1 MNFSLHLYSA
11 ISWAYHLVFPFV
23 LDYLLPES
31 RDCHISLCM
40 SWSHLGRPWDGGGQ
54 WGLIPQ
60 KEQHLQRHSKRKH
73 SCWWIRESVIV
84 CLCVCIHMHF
94 AVVIFEISAA
104 FIRGCEKY
112 FSLEPQNCIL
122 MLLISFHQQCRIILK
137 RAKIE
142 LRKWLKY
149 SCRNPKGTVKIQVK
163 ALEVKKE
170 KRIF

>member
-1 MNFSLHLYSA
+1 MGLSSCLSFCIRLFAPWKQGLSYFSVYEL
-11 ISWAYHLVFPFV
+11 
-23 LDYLLPES
+23 ES
-31 RDCHISLCM
+31 SRQTLGWR
-40 SWSHLGRPWDGGGQ
+40 WSMRSYPS
-54 WGLIPQ
+54 
-60 KEQHLQRHSKRKH
+60 KRTAFATRHSKRKH

-94 AVVIFEISAA
+94 TAVIFEISTA
-104 FIRGCEKY
+104 FIHGCEKY
-112 FSLEPQNCIL
+112 FSLEPQKCIL